1 MQSEDGD
8 KRENVFCC
16 VKIHDIYGGGHLSWT
31 LLCEEMHTVLG
42 MFVMDFTV

>member
-16 VKIHDIYGGGHLSWT
+16 VKIHDIYGGGT
-31 LLCEEMHTVLG
+31 
-42 MFVMDFTV
+42 FIMDFTV